1 VDLSATDGDAGLG
14 FELVACAEATGLRD
28 IRLAMSHVQYAIFI
42 SVSLRLEA

>member
-1 VDLSATDGDAGLG
+1 MGGEAGLG

-42 SVSLRLEA
+42 SVSLRFEA